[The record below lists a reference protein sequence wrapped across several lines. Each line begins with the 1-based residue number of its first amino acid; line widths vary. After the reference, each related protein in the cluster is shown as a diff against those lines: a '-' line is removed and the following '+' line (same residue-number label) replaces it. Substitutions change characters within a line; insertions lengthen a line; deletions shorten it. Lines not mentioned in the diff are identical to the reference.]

1 MKLIWIDQNTVCKR
15 WKENGYSYI
24 LIRLNWQDLMIDWIC
39 RATEVKHKNRFLKQT
54 KKKKC
59 ALKEPYSG
67 LGLHDCEQMGK
78 SLIQ

>member
-1 MKLIWIDQNTVCKR
+1 
-15 WKENGYSYI
+15 
-24 LIRLNWQDLMIDWIC
+24 MIDWIC

-54 KKKKC
+54 QKKKC